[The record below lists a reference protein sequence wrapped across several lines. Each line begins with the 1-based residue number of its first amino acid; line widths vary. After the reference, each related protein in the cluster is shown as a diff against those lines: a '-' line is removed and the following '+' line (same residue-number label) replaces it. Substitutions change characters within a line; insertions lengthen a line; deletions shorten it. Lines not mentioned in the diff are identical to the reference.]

1 MPPTLEILGILQEY
15 HLSLVCILMWTRS
28 WNSENIENS
37 SKTYRKHPKLTDSAD
52 PEEEASVAEI
62 VFGRFELSRS
72 TKRRQLLA
80 NRTAVGKSVARKV
93 LQNSKWFEQNSN

>member
-1 MPPTLEILGILQEY
+1 VDSDLKLG
-15 HLSLVCILMWTRS
+15 
-28 WNSENIENS
+28 
-37 SKTYRKHPKLTDSAD
+37 KHRKLTDSAD

-93 LQNSKWFEQNSN
+93 LQNSKWFEYKIQNGLKSII

>member
-1 MPPTLEILGILQEY
+1 MSPFPCEHLNVDSVLKLG
-15 HLSLVCILMWTRS
+15 
-28 WNSENIENS
+28 
-37 SKTYRKHPKLTDSAD
+37 KHRKLTDSTD

-93 LQNSKWFEQNSN
+93 LKNSKWFEQS